1 MALPLASTP
10 PQTSAW
16 PAGVAFSEGGTAWVF
31 PEHNVIFTATSGA
44 EVLPEDVHGLIDFFL
59 WLSAQNPTQTNEAR
73 VIHDWRSLSG
83 LSRDARS
90 AFMARR
96 AEITAR
102 PSHVYVA
109 VRLNA
114 VYRMALQTAMLG
126 LQMLGHATP
135 TELVED
141 PWRVLVALGVGAPDT
156 ALHRRMSAA
165 FLDRTQR

>member
-1 MALPLASTP
+1 MALPLASSS
-10 PQTSAW
+10 PQAGAW
-16 PAGVAFSEGGTAWVF
+16 AEGVAFSAGGTAWIF
-31 PEHNVIFTATSGA
+31 PSQNVIFTATTA
-44 EVLPEDVHGLIDFFL
+44 TDVSPSDVDGLVDFFL
-59 WLSAQNPTQTNEAR
+59 WLSAKNPEQTSGAT
-73 VIHDWRSLSG
+73 VIHDWRSLRG
-83 LSRDARS
+83 LSREARS

-102 PSHVYVA
+102 PARIYVA

-126 LQMLGHATP
+126 VQMLTGASP

-141 PWRVLVALGVGAPDT
+141 PFGLLAKLGCGEPEG

-165 FLDRTQR
+165 FRDHMKR